1 MSACHRPPSPS
12 VRPGPWATALAG
24 KTWRWAHHQVP
35 LVGVLVLL
43 AGGCRASDQP
53 AGLAAPVP
61 PPPALPALP
70 PEGAEVLR
78 HWPVPPPPPLRSL
91 DPVLWVALASHLGPT
106 GEADQVAPL
115 RLKAAAGNLTLVD
128 GSGRRLIRPELVLAW
143 RWQPLAQ
150 PLSLRRRVL
159 GPFASYESAEA
170 AALRWQRAGVRPEIA
185 RGQDWEVWGPA
196 EAAAPGAQASR
207 LIERRLTRRLGLEL
221 ASSTGSLALDQPL
234 RIEAPGG
241 LLWKGGVYR
250 GPFRL
255 IADSLGTWSL
265 VEEVPLERY
274 LEGVVPHEIGAGA
287 PAAALAV
294 QAVLART
301 WALRNR
307 VRYQVDGYHLC
318 ADTQCQVYLDPSQ
331 AGSPVRRAI
340 ASTRGLV
347 LTAAGQPIHA
357 VYHASNGGI
366 AAGLEE
372 AWDVEAV
379 PYLRAFADGP
389 PSFVTRMPV
398 PLSPVAL
405 AQLLQAGSQAYGADH
420 PLFRWQRRLSAPR
433 ITAALGARAAAIGEV
448 RNLKVLERGPSGRVL
463 ALEIVGANGSTVLRR
478 DAIRRTLRELPSTL
492 FSLSPSGAGT
502 WRVQGGGFGHG
513 AGLSQAG
520 AIDLGRQGWSVER
533 ILSHYYPGAVL
544 EPLSGLGNAL

>member
-1 MSACHRPPSPS
+1 ML
-12 VRPGPWATALAG
+12 GL
-24 KTWRWAHHQVP
+24 
-35 LVGVLVLL
+35 LLLL

-53 AGLAAPVP
+53 LGLAP
-61 PPPALPALP
+61 PPPPLPALAP
-70 PEGAEVLR
+70 QGSEALR
-78 HWPVPPPPPLRSL
+78 HWPVPAAPPLHSV
-91 DPVLWVALASHLGPT
+91 DPVLWVALAAHLGPS
-106 GEADQVAPL
+106 GEADQAPPL
-115 RLKAAAGNLTLVD
+115 RLTAATGDLTLVD
-128 GSGRRLIRPELVLAW
+128 GSGRRLSRSELVLTW
-143 RWQPLAQ
+143 RWEPLPQ

-170 AALRWQRAGVRPEIA
+170 AARRWQAAGVRPEIA

-196 EAAAPGAQASR
+196 EATPLPAQASR
-207 LIERRLTRRLGLEL
+207 LVERRPTRRLGLQL
-221 ASSTGSLALDQPL
+221 ASSEGALALRQPL

-241 LLWKGGVYR
+241 LRWKGGVYA

-255 IADSLGTWSL
+255 MGDAHGTWTL

-301 WALRNR
+301 WAVRNR
-307 VRYQVDGYHLC
+307 LRYQVDGYHLC
-318 ADTQCQVYLDPSQ
+318 ADTQCQVYQDPRQ
-331 AGSPVRRAI
+331 ASPAVRRAI
-340 ASTRGLV
+340 ASTRGQV
-347 LTAAGQPIHA
+347 LAAAGQPIHA
-357 VYHASNGGI
+357 VYHASNGGV

-389 PSFVTRMPV
+389 APFVARTPLPLTPPV
-398 PLSPVAL
+398 LGA
-405 AQLLQAGSQAYGADH
+405 LLQGGSQAYGADH
-420 PLFRWQRRLSAPR
+420 PLFRWQRRLSATR
-433 ITAALGARAAAIGEV
+433 IAAALGARAAAVGEV
-448 RNLKVLERGPSGRVL
+448 RTLRVLERGPSGRVL
-463 ALEIVGANGSTVLRR
+463 ALEIGGTNGATVLRR

-492 FSLSPSGAGT
+492 FLLAPSGSGA
-502 WRVQGGGFGHG
+502 WRVDGGGFGHG

-533 ILSHYYPGAVL
+533 ILSHYYPGAVVQ
-544 EPLSGLGNAL
+544 PLTGLGNAL